1 MICITNRIDRSAI
14 LNVESGFDQHCLFLC
29 GTDEREERPIDRS
42 DYEFHLADFSVC
54 EHQKY
59 MLHQD
64 DNASRNLH
72 NQEHQQCPEQ
82 SNYRARATHIHQ
94 TD

>member
-1 MICITNRIDRSAI
+1 M
-14 LNVESGFDQHCLFLC
+14 NVESGFDQHCLFLC
-29 GTDEREERPIDRS
+29 GTDEREERSIDRS
-42 DYEFHLADFSVC
+42 DYEFHLADSSVC

-64 DNASRNLH
+64 DNDLRNLH

-82 SNYRARATHIHQ
+82 LKHRALATHIHQ

>member
-1 MICITNRIDRSAI
+1 M
-14 LNVESGFDQHCLFLC
+14 NVESGFDQHCLFLC
-29 GTDEREERPIDRS
+29 GTDEREERLIDRS
-42 DYEFHLADFSVC
+42 DYEFHRADFSVC

-64 DNASRNLH
+64 DNDLQNLH
-72 NQEHQQCPEQ
+72 NQEHQQCLEQ
-82 SNYRARATHIHQ
+82 SNHRTLATHIHQ